1 MSEEYPIKAKIVA
14 KIAVGEQYD
23 VTIEKIIY
31 GGEGLA
37 RIGVFT
43 IFVPYTA
50 PGDRVRIRIVSVER
64 KFARGVIDELL
75 EPATVRRE
83 PPCRY
88 FGTCGGCQLQHLP
101 YTAQLEVK
109 VGFIRES
116 LRRLGGID
124 WSATIRTISGA
135 ELGYRSRAELKIAR
149 DIDGRPHFG
158 YFESGSQRLC
168 EVDSCPILHPLA
180 ERQLQQLRNRASELD
195 PNATRV
201 YLTVGDDGALATPAT
216 GENSRSAEVDSRG
229 TIEQKIGGLTYRFG
243 VRSFFQGNRLLV
255 EDLVTEAIGGSNGRR
270 AVDLYAGVGLFSLQ
284 LAGRFD
290 KVCAVEGN
298 RIAAAHGS
306 NNAWLNGIYN
316 LQYDPLSVESW
327 LRHRTAGWERPDL
340 LLLDPPRAGAGTQV
354 MERIAEL
361 APTKISYVSCDPA
374 TLARDL
380 RVLVAAG
387 YQIRSVTAVDMF
399 PQTYHVETV
408 VHLGREPL
416 KS

>member
-14 KIAVGEQYD
+14 KIVIGEQYD

-43 IFVPYTA
+43 IFVPYAA
-50 PGDRVRIRIVSVER
+50 PGDRARIRIVSVER
-64 KFARGVIDELL
+64 KFARGVIEELL

-88 FGTCGGCQLQHLP
+88 FGTCGGCQLQHL
-101 YTAQLEVK
+101 TDATQLVVK

-124 WSATIRTISGA
+124 WPSTILTISGA
-135 ELGYRSRAELKIAR
+135 EWGYRSRAELKIAR

-168 EVDSCPILHPLA
+168 EVDSCLILHPLA
-180 ERQLQQLRNRASELD
+180 ERELQNLRNGADETD
-195 PNATRV
+195 PSATRV

-216 GENSRSAEVDSRG
+216 GENSRSDEIDSRG
-229 TIEQKIGGLTYRFG
+229 TVQQKIGDLTYRFG

-255 EDLVTEAIGGSNGRR
+255 EDLVAEAIGTYQGRR
-270 AVDLYAGVGLFSLQ
+270 AVDLYAGVGLFSLH

-306 NNAWLNGIYN
+306 NNARLNGIYN
-316 LQYDPLSVESW
+316 VQYDPLSVESW
-327 LRHRTAGWERPDL
+327 LRHRTSGWESPDF
-340 LLLDPPRAGAGTQV
+340 LLLDPPRAGAGAQV
-354 MERIAEL
+354 IERIAIL
-361 APTKISYVSCDPA
+361 APTKIAYVSCDPA

-380 RVLVAAG
+380 RILVTAG
-387 YQIRSVTAVDMF
+387 YRVKSVTAVDMF
-399 PQTYHVETV
+399 PQTYHIETV
-408 VHLGREPL
+408 VHLDREPL